1 MSLNGRQA
9 LWGATITIFIIEIC
23 LTIELFQTI
32 DVNLLI
38 KHSLVLDIFL
48 SIIEICLS
56 IIYHHEL
63 NINKSIN
70 RKIAIIITA
79 KFNRIMLKEIFADRW
94 FKHDILV
101 ERGLIGSLYT
111 MYIKYS
117 ISRVYQQSQKSES
130 LAKRLI
136 LIPLH
141 WAPVKRLIC
150 HSNEATPW
158 NSWNPNTK
166 SQTAY
171 RFFNDLTRTKKAK
184 QRIYL
189 YISQYLID

>member
-1 MSLNGRQA
+1 MQVNWGPQTPWVFLVKIKMMGINLFSPQLSWVKPAHYRALPLPGRGYKFRDWNKWKQFFVIK
-9 LWGATITIFIIEIC
+9 LTWLIT
-23 LTIELFQTI
+23 
-32 DVNLLI
+32 
-38 KHSLVLDIFL
+38 LVRR
-48 SIIEICLS
+48 E
-56 IIYHHEL
+56 
-63 NINKSIN
+63 
-70 RKIAIIITA
+70 
-79 KFNRIMLKEIFADRW
+79 RW

-111 MYIKYS
+111 MYINYI

-150 HSNEATPW
+150 YSNEATPW
-158 NSWNPNTK
+158 NSWKPNPK

-171 RFFNDLTRTKKAK
+171 RFFNDMTKTKKAK

-189 YISQYLID
+189 YIRQYLID